1 MAKKNIIRVL
11 TGLLVLVIA
20 FHFLILVKIIPFN
33 IAWGGWLKSEQ
44 EMYMFESISIT
55 LNLFLIWILSLK
67 AKNVKRKFIDITL
80 WIFFVIFSLNTI
92 GNLFAHTNFEKYF
105 SILTLIFALLLL
117 KILWKKNDEQNEA
130 RKTNKQLTKN
140 KY

>member
-20 FHFLILVKIIPFN
+20 FHLLILVKIIPFN
-33 IAWGGWLKSEQ
+33 IAWGGRLKSEQ
-44 EMYMFESISIT
+44 EMYMFESISIS

-117 KILWKKNDEQNEA
+117 KILWKKNDEHTKT